1 MTAIVE
7 LRDVSKVYISARDG
21 ERIEALSRI
30 DFEIRR
36 GEFLAIV
43 GPSGCGK
50 STLLSLIAGFNTPTS
65 GEVLYE
71 GSRVTDPGP
80 ERGVMF
86 QDYALFPWRTVVG
99 NIEFGPLARGV
110 DAAATRERV
119 RKLVDLVGLRGF
131 EHRYPHELSGG
142 MRQRCAL
149 ARMLANEPSMWLM
162 DEPLAAVDLQT
173 RMILQDELLRMW
185 GDESADDGRRPTAVF
200 VTHGI
205 DEAVLLADR
214 VMVLGRRPGRVKEVV
229 DVALPR
235 PRAPMRNSPD
245 VARLTAQVWE
255 LIHDEAAQAIN
266 EETPT

>member
-1 MTAIVE
+1 MNPIVE
-7 LRDVSKVYISARDG
+7 LKHVGKVYVSARDG
-21 ERIEALSRI
+21 EAIEALANI
-30 DFEIRR
+30 DFTIRR
-36 GEFLAIV
+36 GEFLTVV

-50 STLLSLIAGFNTPTS
+50 STLLSLIAGFNAPTS
-65 GEVLYE
+65 GDVLFQ
-71 GSRVTDPGP
+71 GHPITAPGP

-86 QDYALFPWRTVVG
+86 QDYALFPWRTVAG
-99 NIEFGPLARGV
+99 NIEFGPQARGA
-110 DAAATRERV
+110 DAAHTRERV
-119 RKLVDLVGLRGF
+119 RKLIEMVGLRGF

-149 ARMLANEPSMWLM
+149 ARMLANDPTMWLM

-173 RMILQDELLRMW
+173 RIILQDELLRMW
-185 GDESADDGRRPTAVF
+185 GDGIGTAGDRPTVVF

-214 VMVLGRRPGRVKEVV
+214 VLVLGRRPGRIKEVV

-235 PRAPMRNSPD
+235 PRTALRNGPE

-255 LIHDEAAQAIN
+255 LIHDEAVQAIN
-266 EETPT
+266 EEAPL